1 MEETNLA
8 SGGSNPLAFLD
19 AKAPAES
26 VDDLSPSPAPEPS
39 SDRARGA
46 DGKFIGKAETD
57 APAPSPEPIVAPV
70 DAQPAPAVQPA
81 PAATPAPATPVQPE
95 PGHVPISA
103 MLDEREKR
111 QAAERAL
118 AALQAKQAAEPA
130 PQRPDATADPEA
142 ARKFDQNEMEMRLFA
157 QNREFSR
164 RFAVKEYGAETVAKV
179 QEWAGARCD
188 TDKAFNAK
196 LLASD
201 DPYELSVQEWKRE
214 QLLATVKPDDLD
226 DYLAWRAAKDAG
238 TLTPAHPAP
247 APATTV
253 APPAPVSPPPP
264 RSLVNAPSAGGAD
277 HTPSGPG
284 RAFDTLFSRK
294 G

>member
-1 MEETNLA
+1 
-8 SGGSNPLAFLD
+8 
-19 AKAPAES
+19 
-26 VDDLSPSPAPEPS
+26 
-39 SDRARGA
+39 
-46 DGKFIGKAETD
+46 
-57 APAPSPEPIVAPV
+57 
-70 DAQPAPAVQPA
+70 
-81 PAATPAPATPVQPE
+81 
-95 PGHVPISA
+95 

-111 QAAERAL
+111 QAAEKAL
-118 AALQAKQAAEPA
+118 AELKAKQSAEPA

-142 ARKFDQNEMEMRLFA
+142 ARRFDQNEMEMRLFT

-201 DPYELSVQEWKRE
+201 DPYELSVQEWKRD

-238 TLTPAHPAP
+238 TLTPAHQAP
-247 APATTV
+247 APTTV
-253 APPAPVSPPPP
+253 APPPPVSQPPP
-264 RSLVNAPSAGGAD
+264 RSLVAEPSAGGVG
-277 HTPSGPG
+277 HVPTGPG
-284 RAFDTLFSRK
+284 LAYDALFSK